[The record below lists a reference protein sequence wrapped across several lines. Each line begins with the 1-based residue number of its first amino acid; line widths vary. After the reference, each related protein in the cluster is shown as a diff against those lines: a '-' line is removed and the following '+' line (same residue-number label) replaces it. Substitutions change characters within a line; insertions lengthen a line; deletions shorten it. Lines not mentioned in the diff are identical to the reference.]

1 MLTLRINEIL
11 EEKGKTPYWLA
22 KQTGISQNNMGKI
35 CKGETS
41 NIRFDTL
48 EKICIALDCSV
59 NDLFVTND
67 PRAKRLLYYQSLIN
81 EYHRRGVTY
90 DSNDNE

>member
-1 MLTLRINEIL
+1 MLYLRINEIL
-11 EEKGKTPYWLA
+11 EEKDKTMYWLS
-22 KQTGISQNNMGKI
+22 KQTGIAQNNINKI

-59 NDLFVTND
+59 NDLFVTTD
-67 PRAKRLLYYQSLIN
+67 PRAKRLLYYSTLIN
-81 EYHRRGVTY
+81 EIHH
-90 DSNDNE
+90 NDENSK